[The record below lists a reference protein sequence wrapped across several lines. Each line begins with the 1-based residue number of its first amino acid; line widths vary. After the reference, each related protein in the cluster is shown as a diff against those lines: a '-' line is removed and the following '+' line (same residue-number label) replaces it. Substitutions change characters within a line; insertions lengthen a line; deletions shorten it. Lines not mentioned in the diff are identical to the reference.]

1 MLPVSSSQTKPQL
14 FWFSKSETK
23 DARCKYHSSI
33 TQLLAGTGA
42 IDLKQLDEVDEQLVP
57 EVWLV
62 KVGGVLGPWQNLRQ
76 R

>member
-1 MLPVSSSQTKPQL
+1 MLPSPPPKPT
-14 FWFSKSETK
+14 FNFFGFAKSETK
-23 DARCKYHSSI
+23 DARCKYHSSR
-33 TQLLAGTGA
+33 TQLSAGTGA
-42 IDLKQLDEVDEQLVP
+42 VDLKQLNEVDEQLVP

>member
-1 MLPVSSSQTKPQL
+1 MLPVSSSQTSL
-14 FWFSKSETK
+14 NFFGFAKSETK
-23 DARCKYHSSI
+23 DARCKYHSSR
-33 TQLLAGTGA
+33 TQLSAGTGA